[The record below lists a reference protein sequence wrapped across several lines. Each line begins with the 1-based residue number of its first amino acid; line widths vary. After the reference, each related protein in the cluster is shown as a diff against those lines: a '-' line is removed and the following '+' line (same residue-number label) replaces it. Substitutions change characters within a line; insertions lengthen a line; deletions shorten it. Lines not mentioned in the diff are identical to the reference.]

1 MASSGRFEAFFSRF
15 TAIDS
20 PKITRFTSECFVQA
34 EGPHT
39 WHRVPCVVTSPIHH
53 PRHFMIVSHLRH
65 NPRMVLYTTEIIRAC
80 RPENGSTAF
89 RVVTV
94 FGTNLSGEAL
104 HFVSDSYKAQSSIH
118 RSQNEVT
125 KGSGAFGRTNDIP
138 VIRSAGIGGEVGL
151 LISSLGGR
159 SRKQ

>member
-1 MASSGRFEAFFSRF
+1 MPCTRSDEWLLPEDSRRFLVAHRF
-15 TAIDS
+15 IAIDS
-20 PKITRFTSECFVQA
+20 PKITRLTSECFVQA

-53 PRHFMIVSHLRH
+53 PRHLMIVSHLRH

-80 RPENGSTAF
+80 RPENRSTAF

-94 FGTNLSGEAL
+94 FETNLSGEAL

-125 KGSGAFGRTNDIP
+125 KGTSRLEL
-138 VIRSAGIGGEVGL
+138 SAVQTIYP
-151 LISSLGGR
+151 
-159 SRKQ
+159 